1 MKTVQFLMQQMIQ
14 FIKRYPFTTVLILGI
29 WVVCLIPIPET
40 PLSGVTLID
49 KWTHVVLYTI
59 LGCCI
64 WIETARSRQKLS
76 NKQLF
81 ILTFAAPIIMGGLIE
96 IVQATCT
103 GGNRSGEWMDF
114 LADSIGIVLSLLIG
128 ILLATCL
135 SKRKRDS

>member
-1 MKTVQFLMQQMIQ
+1 MQQIIQ
-14 FIKRYPFTTVLILGI
+14 FIKRYPFTTVLIFGI

-49 KWTHVVLYTI
+49 KWTHDALYTI

-64 WIETARSRQKLS
+64 WIETVRSRQKLS

-114 LADSIGIVLSLLIG
+114 LADSIGVVLSLLIG
-128 ILLATCL
+128 ILLAACL
-135 SKRKRDS
+135 SKRKKDS

>member
-1 MKTVQFLMQQMIQ
+1 MQQMIQ

-64 WIETARSRQKLS
+64 WIETVRSRQKLS

-114 LADSIGIVLSLLIG
+114 LADSIGVVLSLLIG

>member
-1 MKTVQFLMQQMIQ
+1 MQQIIQ

-29 WVVCLIPIPET
+29 WIVCLIPIPET

-49 KWTHVVLYTI
+49 KWTHVALYTV

-81 ILTFAAPIIMGGLIE
+81 IFTFAAPIIMGGLIE

-114 LADSIGIVLSLLIG
+114 LADSIGVVLSLLIG
-128 ILLATCL
+128 ILLAAFL

>member
-1 MKTVQFLMQQMIQ
+1 MQQIIQ

-114 LADSIGIVLSLLIG
+114 LADSIGVVLSLLIG

>member
-1 MKTVQFLMQQMIQ
+1 MQQMIQ

-114 LADSIGIVLSLLIG
+114 LADGIGVVLSLLIG

>member
-1 MKTVQFLMQQMIQ
+1 MQQMIQ

>member
-1 MKTVQFLMQQMIQ
+1 MQQIIQ

-49 KWTHVVLYTI
+49 KWTHVTLYTI

-114 LADSIGIVLSLLIG
+114 LADSIGVVLSLLIG

>member
-1 MKTVQFLMQQMIQ
+1 MQQIIQ

-29 WVVCLIPIPET
+29 WAVCLIPIPET

-114 LADSIGIVLSLLIG
+114 LADSIGVVLSLLIG

-135 SKRKRDS
+135 SKRKKDS

>member
-1 MKTVQFLMQQMIQ
+1 MQQMIQ

-114 LADSIGIVLSLLIG
+114 LADSIGVVLSLLIG

>member
-1 MKTVQFLMQQMIQ
+1 MNKIQFLMRQIIQ
-14 FIKRYPFTTVLILGI
+14 FIKHYPVTTLLILGI
-29 WVVCLIPIPET
+29 WIICLIPIPET
-40 PLSGVTLID
+40 PLSHVKLID
-49 KWTHVVLYTI
+49 KWTHVTLYTI

-64 WIETARSRQKLS
+64 WIETARSRQKRS
-76 NKQLF
+76 DKQLF
-81 ILTFAAPIIMGGLIE
+81 LLTFAAPIIMGGLIE

-114 LADSIGIVLSLLIG
+114 LADGIGVVLSLLIG

>member
-1 MKTVQFLMQQMIQ
+1 MIQ

-114 LADSIGIVLSLLIG
+114 LADSIGVVLSLLIG